1 MFTELP
7 LGEDTYQIGRL
18 PAMSQFHVTRRIAP
32 VLASMG
38 VSVVSALRSGG
49 DVDESNLSAIMGTAS
64 ELVAKMSNED
74 VEYVIFTC
82 LSVVRKRQ
90 GDRWA
95 AVVNGRNF
103 QFQDMD
109 MPLMLR
115 LTVAVLKENMGSF
128 FQQPTADT
136 STSNG

>member
-7 LGEDTYQIGRL
+7 LGEDSYQIGRL
-18 PAMSQFHVTRRIAP
+18 AAMSQFHVTRKIAP

-38 VSVVSALRSGG
+38 VSVVSALRSGSELG
-49 DVDESNLSAIMGTAS
+49 EENLSSIMGTAS
-64 ELVAKMSNED
+64 ELVARMSNED

-95 AVVNGRNF
+95 AVVNGKNF

-109 MPLMLR
+109 MQLMLR
-115 LTVAVLKENMGSF
+115 LTIAVLKENMGSF

-136 STSNG
+136 STNNG